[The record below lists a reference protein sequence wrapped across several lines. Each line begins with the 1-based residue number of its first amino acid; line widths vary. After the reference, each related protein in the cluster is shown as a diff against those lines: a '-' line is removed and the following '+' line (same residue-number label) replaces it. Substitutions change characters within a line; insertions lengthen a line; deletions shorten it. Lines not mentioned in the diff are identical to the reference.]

1 MVKKILGIL
10 TGLWCFAGI
19 ILTIAT
25 PAQSSKLQFIVFA
38 IVSGVACFLLL
49 HKPTEKSIRKKEKQK
64 QHNIIDEIPV
74 NTIAPDSIETNSMIY
89 RTDNESIT
97 DEQIPYLIQ
106 AGLKDAIESQKLSSN
121 IIFHRTEYEENLAI
135 QFMVNHGSEI
145 QKHTQSFENLNRLA
159 YAECDLNKKIEL
171 LQEVIVLFEKEK
183 KWFYRT
189 KGGSIYFQ
197 DYYEHQHNSRNNDFS
212 YIYSVKSYLEDCIQ
226 KRDYI
231 IPELIRLI
239 TSSNGILQKDVY
251 KYLPNISKTDIQRII
266 HELVD
271 NNVITRTKKGNSYS
285 LSLK

>member
-1 MVKKILGIL
+1 MAKKILGVL
-10 TGLWCFAGI
+10 MGLWCLAGI

-25 PAQSSKLQFIVFA
+25 PTQSSKLQFIVLTV
-38 IVSGVACFLLL
+38 VSGVACFLLL
-49 HKPTEKSIRKKEKQK
+49 HKPTKKSIIKKERQK
-64 QHNIIDEIPV
+64 QCNIIDEAPV
-74 NTIAPDSIETNSMIY
+74 NTIAPDSIETNNMIY
-89 RTDNESIT
+89 RANNESIT

-106 AGLKDAIESQKLSSN
+106 AGLEKAIEGKRPSSN

-135 QFMVNHGSEI
+135 QFMINHGSEI

-171 LQEVIVLFEKEK
+171 LQEVIVLYEKEK

-212 YIYSVKSYLEDCIQ
+212 YIDSVKSHLKDCIQ

-239 TSSNGILQKDVY
+239 TSSSGILQKDVY
-251 KYLPNISKTDIQRII
+251 KYLPNISKADIQRII

-271 NNVITRTKKGNSYS
+271 NNVIIRTKKGNSYS